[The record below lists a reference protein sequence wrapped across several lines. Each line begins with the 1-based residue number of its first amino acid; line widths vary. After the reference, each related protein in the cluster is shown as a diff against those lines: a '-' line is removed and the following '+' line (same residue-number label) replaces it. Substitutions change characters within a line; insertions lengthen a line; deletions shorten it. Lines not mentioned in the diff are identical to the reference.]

1 MTSPERIWATMQA
14 VQHVVRSEVQG
25 SFVECGAWRGGSS
38 MAAALQFLIE
48 NESRELR
55 VFDTFAGMTRP
66 DDVDGRNGEPAI
78 DEWAKN
84 QTQTHNEWCYASLE
98 DVTKNLRSTGYPANL
113 IRLIKGDVTMTLA
126 RPENLPEKIA
136 ILRLDTDWYA
146 STKVELEALYPRL
159 SLGGVLIVDDYGWWD
174 GARRAVDEF
183 FANRPRPM
191 LTYTDITGRMGV
203 KLK

>member
-1 MTSPERIWATMQA
+1 
-14 VQHVVRSEVQG
+14 
-25 SFVECGAWRGGSS
+25 